1 MHHSRLFL
9 TWRPQMPALDIADE
23 AFDLIFYTYRELRT
37 RWLKESRA
45 DGKQKQRSSS
55 SRRKPPYLTD
65 SGTIV
70 CGKRL
75 EEFLQV
81 LGQHETPYMEYKK
94 QTDDP
99 EKNRELEA
107 RYGQSTIPSDE
118 VLAAKEASDRALFR
132 ERIEARRKHDLLSG
146 TSNDG
151 IASLD
156 SHMQDKAEEYPDFQP
171 VLTTLQQKMATRS
184 TSIGSKESRGDHHHT
199 AEEDA
204 DAAAM
209 QQRMG
214 GLLRHTLEGGKHSNN
229 NTKQGVVH
237 IDDQD
242 LKGRYYSDKF
252 GFGPFDAEK
261 HMALRKS
268 YLQGLV
274 WNLKYYYE
282 GCASWEWYYPYH
294 YGPML
299 SDLVNIEGIL
309 KEIDFELG
317 KPLKPFEQLLACMPP
332 SHAAVLPEPYR
343 PLMTSEDSPIADFYP
358 ESFIVDMNGKRWPWE
373 AVVLLPFIDSERLLL
388 AAATVD
394 DSQLT
399 EEERQRNMLGGAVV
413 YSHDPSSARRL
424 EAVGEGAIFSA
435 VEECTAKSLP
445 LDSTPLH
452 YGNNAVKPLF
462 RPKLSNE
469 VEAPL
474 PGFPTL
480 RDGSVQGLWRKM
492 LRVNV
497 HGSSSRYKTACLELE
512 NPLPE
517 VIPVETIAQHL
528 IGTVVW
534 INYPHFIEALVTA
547 VSDSEGSIR
556 GKTSRQPWN
565 KDDAEARHKRVSRI
579 VDDYVFGEKLVGTGG
594 ITLVGGEDAMKDLD
608 VTLHVRPLRGLNTMK
623 DGTVVKTFAEF
634 EVEVPLFVTAWVPKK
649 VDARFLNIPACLE
662 KDPFHAAKE
671 VLTDKYTPK
680 STEKSKKPAP
690 IVRGKMLGSKFSYF
704 QHRMHQKFQSSRNFS
719 TITGAGISESEDWR
733 HGIARTLKNHLRFRG
748 LARNPPVAHLPSPTP
763 AATVPRH
770 LAGIHR
776 DRSILRNTFPHAA
789 GKSRGRVLAVG
800 VFAAIAF
807 LVNGAR
813 ALDFPGCLEGTRA
826 RFGSPNFYEHSGR
839 NAVADAELPVSKRPT
854 PPIELAH
861 GTTTLS
867 FAFQGGIVAAVDSR
881 ATLGSF
887 VGSKTTQKVLPIN
900 THVLGTMAGGAA
912 DCMYWI
918 RKIRCEAAL
927 YELTEGHRMPVAQ
940 CSRMLSNCLYA
951 NRGLGLSVGTM
962 IMGFDDISVAPKI
975 FYVDDTG
982 VHLEGEMFAVG
993 SGSTLALG
1001 ILDSEHRYEMTEEE
1015 AVALGIKAIRHATF
1029 RDAYSGGFINVY
1041 LINRDGWKRVF
1052 SEDLDRLAASNSFNE
1067 LLTD

>member
-1 MHHSRLFL
+1 
-9 TWRPQMPALDIADE
+9 MPALDIADE

-37 RWLKESRA
+37 KWLKESRA
-45 DGKQKQRSSS
+45 DGKANKQSKSS
-55 SRRKPPYLTD
+55 KPPYLTD
-65 SGTIV
+65 SGKIV

-81 LGQHETPYMEYKK
+81 LGRHERPYLEYKK

-132 ERIEARRKHDLLSG
+132 ERMEARQNPDVLNGRNS
-146 TSNDG
+146 DG
-151 IASLD
+151 SPNTD
-156 SHMQDKAEEYPDFQP
+156 SHTNDQAEAYPDFQP
-171 VLTTLQQKMATRS
+171 VLTTLQQKMDTRS
-184 TSIGSKESRGDHHHT
+184 ANKGSRQSRGDHHHT

-214 GLLRHTLEGGKHSNN
+214 GLLRHTLEGGKHNNHSN
-229 NTKQGVVH
+229 KGAVEH

-252 GFGPFDAEK
+252 GYGPFDAEK
-261 HMALRKS
+261 HMALRKA
-268 YLQGLV
+268 YLKGLV

-299 SDLVNIEGIL
+299 SDLVNIEGML

-358 ESFIVDMNGKRWPWE
+358 ESFIIDMNGKRWPWE
-373 AVVLLPFIDSERLLL
+373 AVVLLPFIDSERLLQ

-394 DSQLT
+394 ESQLT
-399 EEERQRNMLGGAVV
+399 DEERQRNMLGGAVV

-424 EAVGEGAIFSA
+424 EAVGEGDIFSA
-435 VEECTAKSLP
+435 LEKCTAASQP
-445 LDSTPLH
+445 LESTPLF
-452 YGNNAVKPLF
+452 YRINDVKPLF
-462 RPKLSNE
+462 RPKLWRD

-512 NPLPE
+512 NPMPE

-547 VSDSEGSIR
+547 VSDSAGYSR
-556 GKTSRQPWN
+556 GQNPRQPWN
-565 KDDAEARHKRVSRI
+565 REEAEARNKRIPRI
-579 VDDYVFGEKLVGTGG
+579 LDGFVFGEKLVGTGG

-608 VTLHVRPLRGLNTMK
+608 VTLHVRPLSGLNTLK
-623 DGTVVKTFAEF
+623 DGSIVKTFAKF
-634 EVEVPLFVTAWVPKK
+634 EVEVPLFVTAWVPKR
-649 VDARFLNIPACLE
+649 VDERFSHVPAWLE
-662 KDPFHAAKE
+662 KDPFHAATE
-671 VLTDKYTPK
+671 VLTDKYTP
-680 STEKSKKPAP
+680 SSMEKSKKPAP
-690 IVRGKMLGSKFSYF
+690 IVRGKMLGSKFSSF
-704 QHRMHQKFQSSRNFS
+704 QHRMHQKFQPSRNYC
-719 TITGAGISESEDWR
+719 TITGACMPKNEGWR
-733 HGIARTLKNHLRFRG
+733 HGIARTFHEQMGSRG
-748 LARNPPVAHLPSPTP
+748 LATNSPFGHLPSSADTFS
-763 AATVPRH
+763 RH
-770 LAGIHR
+770 LSGIPR
-776 DRSILRNTFPHAA
+776 DRSIVRGRLNHAA
-789 GKSRGRVLAVG
+789 GNNRGRVLAIG
-800 VFAAIAF
+800 FLAAISF
-807 LVNGAR
+807 FVNGAS
-813 ALDFPGCLEGTRA
+813 ALDFPSYHEGTPA
-826 RFGSPNFYEHSGR
+826 RLGTPLSFERFSHKDTESPPL
-839 NAVADAELPVSKRPT
+839 ASKRPT
-854 PPIELAH
+854 PPIEFAH

-867 FAFQGGIVAAVDSR
+867 FSFQGGIVAAVDSR

-900 THVLGTMAGGAA
+900 SHVLGTMAGGAA

-918 RKIRCEAAL
+918 RKMRCEAAL
-927 YELTEGHRMPVAQ
+927 YKLTEGRRMPVAQ
-940 CSRMLSNCLYA
+940 CARMLSNCLYA
-951 NRGLGLSVGTM
+951 NRGLGLSIGTM
-962 IMGFDDISVAPKI
+962 IMGFDDTSITPKI

-982 VHLEGEMFAVG
+982 VHLEGDMFAVG

-1001 ILDSEHRYEMTEEE
+1001 ILDSERRFDMSEEE

-1041 LINRDGWKRVF
+1041 LISRDGWKRVF
-1052 SEDLDRLAASNSFNE
+1052 CEDLDRLAASNNLNDVSTN
-1067 LLTD
+1067 